1 MKFKSFF
8 MKTHF
13 LFPNKYKK
21 IGWILFIPSL
31 ITGLILF
38 FSGYD
43 FDNHFKMNVFAL
55 LSDQFL
61 SKPTYFVFIENG
73 VLDEVIL
80 ISIIVGALLVGFSKT
95 KNEDE
100 FISKIRYE
108 SLVWATYFTFILMIL
123 ATLFIYGFQYFNVLL
138 ANVFAMLLFFIIR
151 FHYMIYKLNKST
163 IDDE

>member
-1 MKFKSFF
+1 

-21 IGWILFIPSL
+21 FGWILFVPSL
-31 ITGLILF
+31 LAGLILF
-38 FSGYD
+38 ISEFD
-43 FDNHFKMNVFAL
+43 FDDCFKIKVFAL
-55 LSDQFL
+55 INDQL
-61 SKPTYFVFIENG
+61 ISKPKYFTILENG
-73 VLDEVIL
+73 ILDELIL
-80 ISIIVGALLVGFSKT
+80 ISIIVGALLIGFSKT

-108 SLVWATYFTFILMIL
+108 SLVWATYLNFILMII
-123 ATLFIYGFQYFNVLL
+123 ATLLIYGFQYFNILL

-163 IDDE
+163 SNDE